1 MANKDNLSDKMLRLT
16 LRLSHGRLSASVG
29 DPQSLGSIVYEPYE
43 MNNGISPAAN
53 LREAFQRSELLKS
66 GYRRA
71 LILNDAPVLIIPEEE
86 YVAEEADTLYRYTF
100 RTGGSDEV
108 VCRQLPA
115 LNGVAAFAMN
125 KDLLMVIEDHFEDIR
140 LTTLCEPVWTH
151 LYKRNFMGSRQ
162 KLFAYFFGK
171 QVCVF
176 RFGQSRFKFCN
187 TFDVPH
193 EQDALYYLLFVW
205 RQLGMSVEKDELHL
219 VGEGTEDGWLCSQL
233 RQYLRRVVAVT
244 PQADFRNIA
253 MAKNPD
259 IPYDLK
265 AVYLDEEGWQ
275 GIAPAETEHGG
286 TRL

>member
-1 MANKDNLSDKMLRLT
+1 MWLRRLT
-16 LRLSHGRLSASVG
+16 PSTATPSERVVATRWC
-29 DPQSLGSIVYEPYE
+29 
-43 MNNGISPAAN
+43 AA
-53 LREAFQRSELLKS
+53 R
-66 GYRRA
+66 
-71 LILNDAPVLIIPEEE
+71 
-86 YVAEEADTLYRYTF
+86 
-100 RTGGSDEV
+100 
-108 VCRQLPA
+108 LPA

-219 VGEGTEDGWLCSQL
+219 VEEVTEDGCSAANCANTCAVLWPSLHRPTSATSPWLRIPTFPMTSRPSISTRKAGRASL
-233 RQYLRRVVAVT
+233 RQRQIMVGH
-244 PQADFRNIA
+244 DSNRN
-253 MAKNPD
+253 
-259 IPYDLK
+259 
-265 AVYLDEEGWQ
+265 
-275 GIAPAETEHGG
+275 
-286 TRL
+286 

>member
-1 MANKDNLSDKMLRLT
+1 MRPSN
-16 LRLSHGRLSASVG
+16 GRSC
-29 DPQSLGSIVYEPYE
+29 
-43 MNNGISPAAN
+43 
-53 LREAFQRSELLKS
+53 
-66 GYRRA
+66 YRRA

-219 VGEGTEDGWLCSQL
+219 VGEVTEDGWLCSQL